1 MGSLTPICVKCGRET
16 YCEKNGVYIVHPF
29 EHASGF
35 KEKTIGNTKIINID
49 YLIEGS
55 WKEGDIDFIAM
66 GDKYKCPNCGYE
78 IVIASDPIMDSQ
90 KKLKR
95 ILKVARESG
104 KEIIE
109 IRRK

>member
-1 MGSLTPICVKCGRET
+1 
-16 YCEKNGVYIVHPF
+16 
-29 EHASGF
+29 
-35 KEKTIGNTKIINID
+35 
-49 YLIEGS
+49 
-55 WKEGDIDFIAM
+55 M

-95 ILKVARESG
+95 ILKVAKESG